1 MRTTSR
7 RSSAF
12 VPGSSGPAST
22 PAPIARAM
30 STAPVAR
37 RALLPEPFCTG
48 GRERWART
56 TSQPTST
63 MANPTPWT
71 SFAADSEVPS
81 AIEPESSTSGAAAV
95 SGTLLQR
102 RATPRVTAPPSSPAS
117 HGSASTGPR
126 ASTGG
131 SRVSHRFQPRT
142 AQVARSLKV
151 CPVGST
157 PPTRSVRTASG
168 PPSRK

>member
-1 MRTTSR
+1 M
-7 RSSAF
+7 
-12 VPGSSGPAST
+12 
-22 PAPIARAM
+22 
-30 STAPVAR
+30 
-37 RALLPEPFCTG
+37 LPEPFCTG
-48 GRERWART
+48 GRDRWART

-63 MANPTPWT
+63 TANPTPCT

-81 AIEPESSTSGAAAV
+81 AIDPASSTSGATAA
-95 SGTLLQR
+95 SGTDAHR

-117 HGSASTGPR
+117 QGSASTGPR

-131 SRVSHRFQPRT
+131 SRVSQRFQPST
-142 AQVARSLKV
+142 AHSARSAKV

-157 PPTRSVRTASG
+157 PPTRWVRTATG